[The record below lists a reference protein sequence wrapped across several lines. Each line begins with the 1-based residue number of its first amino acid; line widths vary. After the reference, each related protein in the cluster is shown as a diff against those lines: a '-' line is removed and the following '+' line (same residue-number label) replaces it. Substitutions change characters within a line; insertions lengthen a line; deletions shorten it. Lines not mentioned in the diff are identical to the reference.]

1 MVGRRL
7 CVATACLA
15 LAVAVPAVE
24 GAPAPAPPQW
34 RPLTPVQGIVDV
46 AGPRR
51 DGRLVLATRSGLL
64 LLRPGSPPQP
74 FARGPGGYTAAGGEP
89 YLALGTGIRPSG
101 ADCTFRRERDL
112 RARRERPA
120 GHRPDRPAR
129 TGRPP
134 GGLPGRLVPS
144 GIAFDIVGRFGYRL
158 LVTVVVAEKT
168 TLYAID
174 CRGRAT
180 VVSQG
185 GPRVEGGIAV
195 APRSFSRFAGELIA
209 PDELSGRLFA
219 FGPQGRV
226 RLVVESGLPAGGDI
240 GVEGVGFVPAG
251 LGRRG
256 AAYFA
261 GPGRSRLA
269 DGRQRQPARPPRPG
283 SRPCP
288 GLYPGEL
295 VAATE
300 SGALTI
306 AVRCATRCTVR
317 RVAVGPA
324 TAHGEGH
331 VAFVPEG

>member
-15 LAVAVPAVE
+15 LAVAVLAVE

-101 ADCTFRRERDL
+101 ADCTFRRDEIYALDASAQPGIVRIDRL
-112 RARRERPA
+112 GQAGRLADFPA
-120 GHRPDRPAR
+120 GSF
-129 TGRPP
+129 
-134 GGLPGRLVPS
+134 PS

-261 GPGRSRLA
+261 DLGA
-269 DGRQRQPARPPRPG
+269 PG
-283 SRPCP
+283 SPTEGSDSLLVLRGPDLARS